1 MVNIRNFRH
10 TCYTVARITGG
21 KVVGFRIADGVT
33 PNFHQGL
40 IVYHDRTVAVA
51 CTRDSAILAV
61 SETRIT
67 DFATGF
73 VESDPLMFV
82 DAPALTAAL
91 AKMSGFQVL
100 TPAELNG
107 PFDAAAWPEVLASDI
122 EYWRPESLGEAL
134 FNYWD

>member
-1 MVNIRNFRH
+1 M
-10 TCYTVARITGG
+10 
-21 KVVGFRIADGVT
+21 VGFRIADGVT

-40 IVYHDRTVAVA
+40 IVHHDRTVAVA

-61 SETRIT
+61 AEPRIT
-67 DFATGF
+67 DFAAGF
-73 VESDPLMFV
+73 VESSPLMFV
-82 DAPALTAAL
+82 TAPALMAAL
-91 AKMSGFQVL
+91 AKMSGFRVL

-122 EYWRPESLGEAL
+122 KYWQPESLGEAL

>member
-10 TCYTVARITGG
+10 TCYTVARLTGG
-21 KVVGFRIADGVT
+21 KVVGFRIANGVI

-40 IVYHDRTVAVA
+40 IGYHDRTVAVA

-61 SETRIT
+61 AEPPIT

-73 VESDPLMFV
+73 VESGPLMFV

-91 AKMSGFQVL
+91 AKTSGFQVL